1 MSFLGI
7 ASAAGRA
14 KNGSVEVLPLRCE
27 GILGRHSFA
36 LWSRIAPVISGGLGI
51 LMCGRL
57 FRATDLVSKLGVEA
71 ADDAS
76 LLLHAYSKWGI
87 EFPRHLY
94 GEYAFALWD
103 GPAGRLLLGRDPLG
117 CWPLYYAQR
126 DSGLLF
132 ASEIR
137 RILAQPGIATRPNEQ
152 RIAGWLGLFLEP
164 TDQTFFEGVFSVQ
177 PGSTLIFEDGRVTRN
192 RFWQP
197 ENTPVLRLRDS
208 REYAEGLL
216 EVLDSAVLDRLTPQA
231 VIASQLSGGLDSSS
245 VTATAARLLQRQG
258 RRLLAFTSVPRYKT
272 ASTPGHFSDEGPHA
286 AAVAAMYP
294 NIDHILVH
302 NGAHPVFSL
311 FDLFGSAQ
319 EEPPFNPQNY
329 DWHYEMCLQA
339 RRRGAQTCLNAG
351 SGNFTF
357 SYNGNRA
364 LRSLAMDGRWL
375 ALARLM
381 WQTHRN
387 TSRRWRGMAYEL
399 LRPSLPTWARLSLD
413 RPRGRVLSLSDYLM
427 IRPEFARRYDLS
439 LTALEEKQIHLDD
452 ISQRLLFL
460 CRADRGPSY
469 SAYRKLTGVSMTDP
483 AGDRRVIEYCLSLPI
498 ECFCEN
504 GVPRSLIRNAMI
516 GRLPEQVR
524 TERRK
529 GLQAADFRMHFETEK
544 PEARAEI
551 ARLKKTDLAARA
563 LDLPAMEAQLQ
574 WPAERIA
581 ETGESLYWCRILRAL
596 SVGRF
601 LRQLEDGVLFTL
613 PEELAAHGGSEP
625 EPTAAP
631 AAATRI

>member
-14 KNGSVEVLPLRCE
+14 ENELAEELPLRC
-27 GILGRHSFA
+27 GGALGRHSFA
-36 LWSRIAPVISGGLGI
+36 LWSHAAPVISGGLGI
-51 LMCGRL
+51 LMIGRL
-57 FRATDLVSKLGVEA
+57 FRAVDLASKLGVEA
-71 ADDAS
+71 ADDAA
-76 LLLHAYSKWGI
+76 LLLHAYRKWGI
-87 EFPRHLY
+87 EFPRQLY
-94 GEYAFALWD
+94 GECAFVLWD
-103 GPAGRLLLGRDPLG
+103 GLAGRLLLGRDPSG
-117 CWPLYYAQR
+117 CWPLYYAR
-126 DSGLLF
+126 RGADLVW

-152 RIAGWLGLFLEP
+152 RVARWLGLFLEV

-177 PGSTLIFEDGRVTRN
+177 PGSTLLFEDGRVTQN

-208 REYAEGLL
+208 WEYAEGLL
-216 EVLDSAVLDRLTPQA
+216 QVLDSAVLDRLTPQA

-258 RRLLAFTSVPRYKT
+258 RRLFAFTSVPRCKVT
-272 ASTPGHFSDEGPHA
+272 STPRRFSDEGPHA

-294 NIDHILVH
+294 NIDHVLVH

-311 FDLFGSAQ
+311 IDLFGSAQ

-329 DWHYEMCLQA
+329 DWSYEICLQA
-339 RRRGAQTCLNAG
+339 RQRGAQTCLSAG
-351 SGNFTF
+351 SGNNTF

-364 LRSLAMDGRWL
+364 LRALATDGRWL

-399 LRPSLPTWARLSLD
+399 LRPSLPAWARLSLA
-413 RPRGRVLSLSDYLM
+413 RQLGSALSFSDCSM
-427 IRPEFARRYDLS
+427 IRPEFARRYGLGRS
-439 LTALEEKQIHLDD
+439 LEEQHIHLDD
-452 ISQRLLFL
+452 ISQRVLFL
-460 CRADRGPSY
+460 CRADPGPSC
-469 SAYRKLTGVSMTDP
+469 SAFRRLTGVSMTDP
-483 AGDRRVIEYCLSLPI
+483 AGDRRMIEYCLSLPI

-524 TERRK
+524 TEHRK

-563 LDLPAMEAQLQ
+563 LDLPALEAQLQ

-581 ETGESLYWCRILRAL
+581 ETGESRYWCRILRAL

-601 LRQLEDGVLFTL
+601 LRRLEDGVLFTL
-613 PEELAAHGGSEP
+613 PEEAAAGCDPEP
-625 EPTAAP
+625 ESAVTP
-631 AAATRI
+631 AAETMA

>member
-14 KNGSVEVLPLRCE
+14 KDGSAEELPLKCADA
-27 GILGRHSFA
+27 LGRHSLA
-36 LWSRIAPVISGGLGI
+36 LWSHAAPVISNGQGL
-51 LMCGRL
+51 LLCGRL
-57 FRATDLVSKLGVEA
+57 FRAVDLASKLGVEA

-76 LLLHAYSKWGI
+76 LLLHAYRKWGV
-87 EFPRHLY
+87 EFPRQLD
-94 GEYAFALWD
+94 GEYTFILWD
-103 GPAGRLLLGRDPLG
+103 GPAGRLLLGRDPSG
-117 CWPLYYAQR
+117 CWPLYYAR
-126 DSGLLF
+126 RGADLLW

-137 RILAQPGIATRPNEQ
+137 RILAQPGIATRPNE
-152 RIAGWLGLFLEP
+152 RRVARWLGLFLEV

-177 PGSTLIFEDGRVTRN
+177 PGSTLLFEDGRVTRN

-197 ENTPVLRLRDS
+197 ENTPALRLRDS
-208 REYAEGLL
+208 REYTEGLL
-216 EVLDSAVLDRLTPQA
+216 QVLDSAVLDRLTPQA

-258 RRLLAFTSVPRYKT
+258 RRLFAFTSVPRCKVV
-272 ASTPGHFSDEGPHA
+272 STSGHFSDEGPHA

-302 NGAHPVFSL
+302 NGSHPVFSL
-311 FDLFGSAQ
+311 IDLFGSAQ

-329 DWHYEMCLQA
+329 DWSYEICLQA
-339 RRRGAQTCLNAG
+339 RRRGAQTCLNA
-351 SGNFTF
+351 SAGNFTF

-364 LRSLAMDGRWL
+364 LRSLVQDGRWL
-375 ALARLM
+375 VLARLM
-381 WQTHRN
+381 WQTHQN
-387 TSRRWRGMAYEL
+387 TSRRWCGMAYEL
-399 LRPSLPTWARLSLD
+399 LCSSLPAWARLSLD
-413 RPRGRVLSLSDYLM
+413 RLRGRALSFSDCSM
-427 IRPEFARRYDLS
+427 IRPEFARRYGLS
-439 LTALEEKQIHLDD
+439 RPLEEQQIHLDD
-452 ISQRLLFL
+452 ISHRLLFL
-460 CRADRGPSY
+460 CRADPGPSY
-469 SAYRKLTGVSMTDP
+469 SAFRRLTGVSMTDP

-524 TERRK
+524 TEHRK

-544 PEARAEI
+544 PEARAEV

-563 LDLPAMEAQLQ
+563 LDLPALEAQLQ
-574 WPAERIA
+574 WPAERYA
-581 ETGESLYWCRILRAL
+581 EYESRYWCRILRAL

-601 LRQLEDGVLFTL
+601 LRRLEDGVLFTL
-613 PEELAAHGGSEP
+613 PEESAARGGSEP
-625 EPTAAP
+625 KLAATP
-631 AAATRI
+631 SAATRG